1 MNFRR
6 IIAAVTAS
14 LMICASLTA
23 YAAKSD
29 TQTEKSDITLSN
41 EYIVYDQ
48 IADFV
53 SENYLNSQLSKED
66 IMLMGISNY
75 LKDNEEVTLE
85 LLKSMLT
92 SLDPYSD
99 FFTAEEYIKYLNQIN
114 RTFYGIG
121 VYLEEKDGYV
131 EIAGFVEENG
141 PAEEAGFIVGDK
153 IVGVDGEDVEGK
165 SLDYIRSK
173 VIGELNTEVKV
184 TVLRGEETVELTGK
198 RVAVSQ
204 NTVSGGIMKGNIG
217 YIVIK
222 SFGTDTVSEFSAMV
236 RQLREHD
243 VKKLILDLRD
253 NPGGMVDAAVDIAK
267 MIIPRGDIVKVTYR
281 GSDKTESYRSELG
294 NVPFDMMVLVNENTA
309 SSSEILASAIQ
320 DSGAGKLLG
329 TQTYG
334 KAVIQ
339 QLYNVGSGRFVI
351 KLTTGQY
358 LTRKG
363 REINGVGLEPDF
375 IVTNY
380 KKNIDTTQYTP
391 LDFQNRY
398 AVGQNGSAVK
408 GAKER
413 LAMLGYYDQNND
425 DTVFDT
431 GLQSSVKAFQ
441 TEIGL
446 SPSGVLDI
454 ATQVK
459 LKEQFEK
466 LETVVDRQMQTAYEK
481 FGGKIEDLY

>member
-6 IIAAVTAS
+6 IIAAVTSS

-23 YAAKSD
+23 YAAQSD
-29 TQTEKSDITLSN
+29 MQEEKNDIALSN

-99 FFTAEEYIKYLNQIN
+99 FFTAEEYVKYLNQIN

-131 EIAGFVEENG
+131 EITGFIEENG

-153 IVGVDGEDVEGK
+153 IVGVDGEEVTGK

-222 SFGTDTVSEFSAMV
+222 SFGTDTVSEFSAILK
-236 RQLREHD
+236 QLREHD

-267 MIIPRGDIVKVTYR
+267 MIIPKGDIVKVTYR

-294 NVPFDMMVLVNENTA
+294 NTPFDMMVLVNENTA

-339 QLYNVGSGRFVI
+339 QLYNVGGGRFVI

-363 REINGVGLEPDF
+363 REINGIGLEPDF
-375 IVTNY
+375 IITNY

-431 GLQSSVKAFQ
+431 GLQSAVKNFQ

-446 SPSGVLDI
+446 SSSGVLDI

-466 LETVVDRQMQTAYEK
+466 LETVVDRQLQTAYEK